1 MKITKDV
8 AVTVYHLQTKKPTE
22 KVFAARMKEV
32 QFVGDIVKNININIE
47 REANMKDEHIA
58 QMAKELTEY
67 MEWMTDSLSKEVTDA
82 ALDDLIEDSGD
93 VYEVI
98 VDIHLINGDVV
109 TLRNECLI
117 SFDEKRYMGA
127 NVVLDL
133 NNGNIIADIS
143 VCIPYYRSIKIPLTS
158 ICWIDSYTESVNWKK
173 YKRRK
178 EIEGITG
185 MRFES
190 YK

>member
-1 MKITKDV
+1 MD
-8 AVTVYHLQTKKPTE
+8 
-22 KVFAARMKEV
+22 
-32 QFVGDIVKNININIE
+32 
-47 REANMKDEHIA
+47 
-58 QMAKELTEY
+58 
-67 MEWMTDSLSKEVTDA
+67 WMTDSLSKEVTDA
-82 ALDDLIEDSGD
+82 ALNDLIEDSGD

-117 SFDEKRYMGA
+117 SFDKKRYMGA

-133 NNGNIIADIS
+133 NNGSIIADIS

-158 ICWIDSYTESVNWKK
+158 ICWIDSHTENVNWKK
-173 YKRRK
+173 YKCRK

-185 MRFES
+185 TRFES